1 MDVQSVAKIRFPGHV
16 SRVLCALVGPTYVH
30 GVWSVAGITGE
41 QVIRYGT
48 QIATV
53 LVVLI
58 QVALIPL
65 VLVRRKEASSTIAW
79 ILTLIFI
86 PLLGAF
92 LFLLFGRDRVRMGA
106 SNKRRAKAASRER
119 LQGVV
124 RSRRGGVVPIP
135 PETTASIEVGSSS
148 ELGRAPTSE
157 TNMDVALAFENVELE
172 SRLDLLDPMD
182 RPIFRVGG
190 RLGHMAATT
199 ENDVH
204 VMSSADE
211 ATVQMFAAIE
221 DAKTSVH
228 AEYYLVR
235 DDATGRAFRDRLI
248 AAALRGVRVR
258 LLVDGFGGLALDA
271 TYVDAFE
278 KAGVEMARFLP
289 IRALGAGLHARLLGA
304 FQWNLRNHRKILVVD
319 GRIAFTGGVNIGD
332 DVRSWRDT
340 HIRIEGPA
348 VHSLQAIFLED
359 WEFATSKSVADMG
372 DFPSFPPEP
381 RISQRTSEMR
391 ARGIVEIVASGP
403 DTANEAIHR
412 VFFAAITGARER
424 VYITTP
430 YFVPDRALIVALQ
443 TSALSGVDVR
453 MIVPAKS
460 NHRVTAAAGRSFYE
474 ECLEAGVAI
483 YEYLP
488 GMIHSKT
495 IVVDG
500 RIALVGSANMD
511 MRSFRLNYE
520 VHAVVRDATAALR
533 LERTFQEDLAETRK
547 LELATWRARGLSA
560 RIAEGAGRLVAPL
573 L

>member
-1 MDVQSVAKIRFPGHV
+1 VWGA
-16 SRVLCALVGPTYVH
+16 VGVT
-30 GVWSVAGITGE
+30 ITGE
-41 QVIRYGT
+41 QLVRYGT
-48 QIATV
+48 QIATA
-53 LVVLI
+53 LIVLI

-79 ILTLIFI
+79 ILTLVFI

-124 RSRRGGVVPIP
+124 RSRRGGVVPIAREP
-135 PETTASIEVGSSS
+135 SEELAAGVSSS
-148 ELGRAPTSE
+148 ELGRAEPTGDPSA
-157 TNMDVALAFENVELE
+157 DVALTFENAELE
-172 SRLDLLDPMD
+172 SRLELLDPVD

-199 ENDVH
+199 ENEIDV
-204 VMSSADE
+204 MASAED
-211 ATVQMFAAIE
+211 ATLKMFAAIAE
-221 DAKTSVH
+221 AKTSVH

-235 DDATGRAFRDRLI
+235 DDATGRAFRDLLV
-248 AAALRGVRVR
+248 AAAKRGVRVR

-278 KAGVEMARFLP
+278 EAGVEMARFLP

-340 HIRIEGPA
+340 HVRIEGPA

-359 WEFATSKSVADMG
+359 WEFATGKPVADVD
-372 DFPSFPPEP
+372 DFPSFPPEA
-381 RISQRTSEMR
+381 RASQRTSEMR

-412 VFFAAITGARER
+412 VFFAAITGAHER
-424 VYITTP
+424 VLITTP

-443 TSALSGVDVR
+443 TAALSGVDVR

-460 NHRVTAAAGRSFYE
+460 NHRVTAAAGRSYYE
-474 ECLEAGVAI
+474 ECLEAGVGI

-520 VHAVVRDATAALR
+520 VHAVVRDAEAAMR
-533 LERTFQEDLAETRK
+533 LERTFHEDLAQTRK

>member
-1 MDVQSVAKIRFPGHV
+1 MGYAG
-16 SRVLCALVGPTYVH
+16 
-30 GVWSVAGITGE
+30 GVTGE
-41 QVIRYGT
+41 QLVRYGT
-48 QIATV
+48 QIATAV
-53 LVVLI
+53 IIVI

-79 ILTLIFI
+79 ILTLVFI

-106 SNKRRAKAASRER
+106 SNKRRAKAASRQR
-119 LQGVV
+119 LLGVV
-124 RSRRGGVVPIP
+124 RSRR
-135 PETTASIEVGSSS
+135 SGSSS
-148 ELGRAPTSE
+148 ELGRAPTSDSN
-157 TNMDVALAFENVELE
+157 TDIALAFENAELE
-172 SRLDLLDPMD
+172 ARLELLDPLD

-190 RLGHMAATT
+190 RLGHMAATVDN
-199 ENDVH
+199 EIH
-204 VMSSADE
+204 VMSSAED
-211 ATVQMFAAIE
+211 ATIQMFARIE
-221 DAKTSVH
+221 AACVSVH
-228 AEYYLVR
+228 AEFYLVR
-235 DDATGRAFRDRLI
+235 DDATGRAFRDLLI
-248 AAALRGVRVR
+248 AAAKRGVRVR

-319 GRIAFTGGVNIGD
+319 GRTAFTGGVNIGD

-340 HIRIEGPA
+340 HMRIDGPA

-359 WEFATSKSVADMG
+359 WEFATGKPVADMD
-372 DFPSFPPEP
+372 DFPAFLPEGSP
-381 RISQRTSEMR
+381 DGSPEVRASQRTSEMR

-424 VYITTP
+424 VFITTP

-460 NHRVTAAAGRSFYE
+460 NHRVTAAAGRSYYE
-474 ECLEAGVAI
+474 ECLEAGVGI

-520 VHAVVRDATAALR
+520 VHAVVRDAQAALR
-533 LERTFQEDLAETRK
+533 LERTFHEDLGETRK
-547 LELATWRARGLSA
+547 LELDTWRARRLRA

>member
-1 MDVQSVAKIRFPGHV
+1 MWSA
-16 SRVLCALVGPTYVH
+16 A
-30 GVWSVAGITGE
+30 GVTGE
-41 QVIRYGT
+41 KVVQYGT

-53 LVVLI
+53 LVLAI

-124 RSRRGGVVPIP
+124 RNRRGGVVPIP
-135 PETTASIEVGSSS
+135 RETSEGLETASSS
-148 ELGRAPTSE
+148 ELGRAQPTGE
-157 TNMDVALAFENVELE
+157 VNADVALAFENVELE
-172 SRLDLLDPMD
+172 SRLDLLDPVD

-204 VMSSADE
+204 VMSSADD

-221 DAKTSVH
+221 QAQSSVH

-235 DDATGRAFRDRLI
+235 DDATGREFRDRLI

-319 GRIAFTGGVNIGD
+319 GRVAFTGGVNIGD

-340 HIRIEGPA
+340 HVRIEGPA

-359 WEFATSKSVADMG
+359 WEFATGKPVADVG
-372 DFPSFPPEP
+372 DFPSFPPEA

-424 VYITTP
+424 VFITTP

-474 ECLEAGVAI
+474 ECLEAGVGI

-533 LERTFQEDLAETRK
+533 LERTFHEDLAQTRK
-547 LELATWRARGLSA
+547 LELSTWRARSLLA
-560 RIAEGAGRLVAPL
+560 RVAEGAGRLVAPL